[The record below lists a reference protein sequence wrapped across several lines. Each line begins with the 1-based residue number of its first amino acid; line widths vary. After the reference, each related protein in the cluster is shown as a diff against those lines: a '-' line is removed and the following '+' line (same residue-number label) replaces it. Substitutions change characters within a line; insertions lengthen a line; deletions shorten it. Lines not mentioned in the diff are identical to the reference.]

1 MKSELARDA
10 LRIRW
15 IIRFS
20 LITVPLTAA
29 FGILSGVALRIET
42 ALMVLVL
49 HVVGG
54 LAITTGRWKDQE
66 DGGVRC

>member
-1 MKSELARDA
+1 MKPELARDA
-10 LRIRW
+10 LRTRW

-20 LITVPLTAA
+20 LITTPLTAT
-29 FGILSGVALRIET
+29 FGILSGVALRTET

-54 LAITTGRWKDQE
+54 LAITTGRWNDQE
-66 DGGVRC
+66 DGDARC